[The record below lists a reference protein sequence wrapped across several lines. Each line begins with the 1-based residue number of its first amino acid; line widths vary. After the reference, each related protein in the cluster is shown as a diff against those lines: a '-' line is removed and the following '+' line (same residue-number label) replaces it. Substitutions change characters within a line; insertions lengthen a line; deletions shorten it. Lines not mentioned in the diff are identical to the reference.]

1 MSRRTRLTRA
11 STEVVGEFIDPEPG
25 GFKYDIVQD
34 AQGQQSLRRRQRDS
48 GAHHRESDQG
58 LGHGPPSYAGD
69 QSIRLNRQRCGSCD
83 LLWALTEGAA
93 DKGSQFKDGVDF
105 VSVALGTHSLAFV
118 IAEAQG
124 LAVTDLDAAA
134 RAKLTK
140 SFFRNLPPQVLGKRG
155 EQKVLRYTNP
165 LTGGSVKYTV
175 RCRHYEERRELR
187 ADLPRDLRKIRVR
200 LAQVRLSYLLAY
212 TIKSF
217 SHLPAY
223 HIPPV
228 IFRIKHTACA
238 CRLPNARDCK
248 TRARRGSRCWS
259 SIYGGR
265 SETTSRRQCR
275 K

>member
-58 LGHGPPSYAGD
+58 LGHGPPNYAGN

-118 IAEAQG
+118 IADILCDIVISEGDSHEVGSAEDSDAEEGMEMTSTPRRDASKASKPGYAPVANQSTPAQP
-124 LAVTDLDAAA
+124 A
-134 RAKLTK
+134 
-140 SFFRNLPPQVLGKRG
+140 RG
-155 EQKVLRYTNP
+155 EP
-165 LTGGSVKYTV
+165 AWSEPSPVKASY
-175 RCRHYEERRELR
+175 L
-187 ADLPRDLRKIRVR
+187 ADGQSADASLSGT
-200 LAQVRLSYLLAY
+200 QVRA
-212 TIKSF
+212 
-217 SHLPAY
+217 
-223 HIPPV
+223 PPPSG
-228 IFRIKHTACA
+228 RTAA
-238 CRLPNARDCK
+238 SPP
-248 TRARRGSRCWS
+248 
-259 SIYGGR
+259 
-265 SETTSRRQCR
+265 
-275 K
+275 